1 SLVSPPPPLLLL
13 QLFHFR
19 ESGRREISTF
29 SSGALFVFFV
39 PYTIMGCLTYGIAV
53 PSGLFVPSLLSGAA
67 FGKCF
72 FRVWRL
78 CGHLLH
84 KLDDTSGTFA
94 DSGTYALIGAA
105 ACLGGMARMTI
116 SLTV

>member
-1 SLVSPPPPLLLL
+1 MYRCARGQVPTAQRTCRSTDHPFRSRPPPAFLSSLVLYTVRAPPLPP

-39 PYTIMGCLTYGIAV
+39 PYTIMACLTYGIAV

-67 FGKCF
+67 FGEREGK
-72 FRVWRL
+72 
-78 CGHLLH
+78 G
-84 KLDDTSGTFA
+84 D
-94 DSGTYALIGAA
+94 
-105 ACLGGMARMTI
+105 AREGRKKGR
-116 SLTV
+116 